1 MPQAEGPTPGPYAA
15 AAHPSWCPS
24 RSIEDTSEIPLVN
37 SPAEGI
43 LRDDRLADHHGQSI
57 YGTGSPGTPASP
69 ARAPAG
75 MFPGGPLG
83 RVPGLEGT
91 VVTEAAHRPSSS
103 DVSGA
108 QARFHPGRASP
119 RGDQGLHPTWGV
131 PFSPTVAR
139 RRQSPSTRRVCW
151 PALRR
156 VEEAV
161 RVALPTGSN
170 LLLAE
175 VASPRQSRA
184 ALHRVTRSLPSE
196 LRTGFARQIAARA

>member
-15 AAHPSWCPS
+15 AATPSWCPS

-83 RVPGLEGT
+83 RVPGLEG
-91 VVTEAAHRPSSS
+91 PSSPKQPIDQVAATS
-103 DVSGA
+103 AATRPDFTPDGPPRTETRDYSQHGA
-108 QARFHPGRASP
+108 FLS
-119 RGDQGLHPTWGV
+119 
-131 PFSPTVAR
+131 R
-139 RRQSPSTRRVCW
+139 RRWPAADSPQVPGAFAG

-175 VASPRQSRA
+175 VASPGQSRA
-184 ALHRVTRSLPSE
+184 ALHRVTRSLSSE